1 MTYYIFFI
9 IFIVAIA
16 AYFYYI
22 NTGNN
27 VKISNPVK
35 TTGEI
40 VGVEKLERQK
50 ISNLFVGSS
59 GGREMVYPMV
69 KFRVEGAKM
78 VRFRSQKGYEEGH
91 CPYKDGET
99 VNVVYDA
106 NNPLLAKIE
115 G

>member
-9 IFIVAIA
+9 IFIIVIA

-22 NTGNN
+22 KTGNN

-40 VGVEKLERQK
+40 VGIEKLERQK

-59 GGREMVYPMV
+59 GGKEMIYPMV

-78 VRFRSQKGYEEGH
+78 VKFRSQKGFEDGE
-91 CPYKDGET
+91 CPYKDGEK
-99 VNVVYDA
+99 VNVVYEST
-106 NNPLLAKIE
+106 NPLQAKIE
-115 G
+115 D